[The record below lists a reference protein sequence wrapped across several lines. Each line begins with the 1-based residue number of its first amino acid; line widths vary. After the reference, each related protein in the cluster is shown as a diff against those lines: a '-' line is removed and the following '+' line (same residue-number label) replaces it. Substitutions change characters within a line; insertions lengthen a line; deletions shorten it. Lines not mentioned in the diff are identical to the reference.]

1 MNKKDI
7 KYIKQI
13 ADRLPIVYE
22 ETVSGYYIE
31 NEEVKPNIVSHPYNH
46 VRRMRKA
53 YEQLGM
59 EGIKSYLEMIHKLQL
74 QRREQMPDNA

>member
-1 MNKKDI
+1 MNKQDL

-13 ADRLPIVYE
+13 ADRLPVVFE
-22 ETVSGYYIE
+22 ETVSGYYVE
-31 NEEVKPNIVSHPYNH
+31 NGEAKPNIVSHPYNH

-74 QRREQMPDNA
+74 QRREDAGL

>member
-1 MNKKDI
+1 MNKKNV

-13 ADRLPIVYE
+13 ADRLPVVYE
-22 ETVSGYYIE
+22 ETVSGFFV
-31 NEEVKPNIVSHPYNH
+31 EEGETKPNIVSHPYNH

-59 EGIKSYLEMIHKLQL
+59 DGIQAYLDTIYKMQL
-74 QRREQMPDNA
+74 QRKENA

>member
-1 MNKKDI
+1 MNKKNV

-13 ADRLPIVYE
+13 ADRLPVVYE
-22 ETVSGYYIE
+22 ETVSGYFVE
-31 NEEVKPNIVSHPYNH
+31 DGEAKPNIVSHPYNH

-59 EGIKSYLEMIHKLQL
+59 EGIQAYLDTIYKMQL
-74 QRREQMPDNA
+74 KRKEDA